1 MKIIIVG
8 GGIAGLYAALRLTD
22 QGVTNIHLYE
32 AKDRLGGNVY
42 THTQNGYLM
51 EAGAGRFS
59 AKHTN
64 LQALLKRF
72 DIHSIQNKTIK
83 QFKPVGCLEPPK
95 NALQKVFQ
103 HAKKRTK
110 QQLLNITFAQLC
122 EEALGFQATNAL
134 IQSFG
139 YNGEFIHTNA
149 YVSLRIFKQDFKP
162 NTKYYSAK
170 EGLSTLIHRMEAYL
184 RKHHVKIHTQKTL
197 VHVTHK
203 RSFTLTFQDNTQT
216 TCHKLILAVPP
227 SVLSK
232 LDFFSPYHKELFQTV
247 SPIPLHRIYAKTKT
261 QLPQDRTTT
270 DLHIRQYIPISN
282 DFAMISYSDGTDADY
297 WKNYADQG
305 IPVLEKAL
313 LKELKQLFPDFPK
326 LEWLISFYWKEGVHT
341 WGIGHD
347 PAFVQAELKNI
358 HPNLHIVTE
367 AFSARQGWMEGA
379 LEQVEES
386 LFKTKGGA
394 PPAQYVYLQLPGEKT
409 KRQIDVTDWMHQH
422 PGGQG
427 PYIRNM
433 YKDITKE
440 FHTIPAHFVNGEIKP
455 YVLNKIKELTVG
467 TQKGGENRKL
477 GEGGFGV
484 VLLLDKPI
492 DGYQTIKLFK
502 IELKGNLILHNI
514 EQLKLLIPSELSY
527 LKPVYVSNS
536 DDCILNYKTCTP
548 NIQQYYENA
557 YLMPKFKYIKKIS
570 NLPSYIIVTSILI
583 KQIHTYNVI
592 HTDLNMNNIMTDAS
606 NHLIITD
613 YDGACVFNNDKLQI
627 PTIAICTALYTFPI
641 TYKTTMD
648 VDSYSKLYI
657 LAGLMAKYK
666 PTAPTYDIMFMLAD
680 IIHLK
685 CFGVMLDEHPLVPS
699 KEMYMFGDYYSLM
712 MSILHKHIYTDLF
725 TVLPIVLDF
734 LYSKAMELG
743 IYTSS
748 NETKI
753 TQVETDIKNAIQEY
767 ENILSSPPKKRTITT
782 TLSNQQPTK
791 KTKFVNPFAIGGFNL
806 DTEPMIKFVRN
817 KNTKEIVV
825 Y

>member
-42 THTQNGYLM
+42 THTQNGYQM

-59 AKHTN
+59 AKHTL
-64 LQALLKRF
+64 LQSLLKRF

-83 QFKPVGCLEPPK
+83 QFKPVGCIEPPK

-122 EEALGFQATNAL
+122 EEALGFQDTNAL

-170 EGLSTLIHRMEAYL
+170 EGLSTLIQRMEAYL

-247 SPIPLHRIYAKTKT
+247 SPLPLHRIYAKTKT
-261 QLPQDRTTT
+261 PAPQDRTTT
-270 DLHIRQYIPISN
+270 DLHIRQYIPLSN
-282 DFAMISYSDGTDADY
+282 DFAMISYSDGIDADY

-313 LKELKQLFPDFPK
+313 MKELKQLFSDFPK

-347 PAFVQAELKNI
+347 PVFVQAELKNI

-409 KRQIDVTDWMHQH
+409 KRQINVTDWMHQH
-422 PGGQG
+422 PGGPG
-427 PYIRNM
+427 PYVRNM

-455 YVLNKIKELTVG
+455 YVLNKIKELTMG
-467 TQKGGENRKL
+467 TQKGGYTVI
-477 GEGGFGV
+477 GEGGYGTV
-484 VLLLDKPI
+484 ILLDEPI
-492 DGYQTIKLFK
+492 LDYRILKLFK
-502 IELKGNLILHNI
+502 NKRDGESILQNIVKLKRKAPELLY
-514 EQLKLLIPSELSY
+514 Y
-527 LKPVYVSNS
+527 LKPVHIEDFDTLKLNE
-536 DDCILNYKTCTP
+536 DDIP
-548 NIQQYYENA
+548 NA
-557 YLMPKFKYIKKIS
+557 YLMPILNPVRILPALKQYLNSTK
-570 NLPSYIIVTSILI
+570 NLIDKMHSAGII
-583 KQIHTYNVI
+583 HG
-592 HTDLNMNNIMTDAS
+592 DLKMDNIMSHEGRIVINDF
-606 NHLIITD
+606 
-613 YDGACVFNNDKLQI
+613 DGACTFDVSGNFDIPDKPINTLLFVHPI
-627 PTIAICTALYTFPI
+627 LY
-641 TYKTTMD
+641 YKTMEDDYYITID
-648 VDSYSKLYI
+648 NKLISIVEINYYREDDIQDFITLVKEVHRTIFKESMYNFYI
-657 LAGLMAKYK
+657 KYK
-666 PTAPTYDIMFMLAD
+666 DDRNINL
-680 IIHLK
+680 LK
-685 CFGVMLDEHPLVPS
+685 
-699 KEMYMFGDYYSLM
+699 FGDHFSLL
-712 MSILHKHIYTDLF
+712 MSILLNTYN
-725 TVLPIVLDF
+725 
-734 LYSKAMELG
+734 SKVF
-743 IYTSS
+743 
-748 NETKI
+748 N
-753 TQVETDIKNAIQEY
+753 DIKNYIIRQ
-767 ENILSSPPKKRTITT
+767 LSKVIIDLDLRSYIT
-782 TLSNQQPTK
+782 SK
-791 KTKFVNPFAIGGFNL
+791 KTKSPSLSPTKIEYTGGSANVPIIKAIKGL
-806 DTEPMIKFVRN
+806 DGTIKYITEAK
-817 KNTKEIVV
+817 KN
-825 Y
+825 